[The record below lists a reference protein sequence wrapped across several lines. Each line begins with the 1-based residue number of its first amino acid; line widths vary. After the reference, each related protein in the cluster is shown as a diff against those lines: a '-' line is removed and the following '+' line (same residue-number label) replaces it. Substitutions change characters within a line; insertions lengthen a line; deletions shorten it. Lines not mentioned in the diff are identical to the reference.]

1 MKKFNLTIKDSSL
14 AFGVGFILCQL
25 AVVIVSMIAMFIAV
39 MFGATDESIGQF
51 NSSAVGYLLSAVIMY
66 ATILCIFFFFKR
78 KTDSKIFKTPSAK
91 KSLIYALIAV
101 ISFLTLYP
109 VITCID
115 SVFVHFG
122 IEINSLD
129 YPLDTKNYFI
139 SLISLV
145 ILPAICEELL
155 FRGVIFGGLKKGGK
169 TFSILV
175 TGIMFGIF
183 HMSITQTIYPL
194 LMGILFSL
202 VMYREDNLIY
212 PIIMHTINN
221 FLSLTLSYF
230 GINLIFQHWTYILLA
245 CVLALIFISTILT
258 LSILGNKESKK
269 EKFTTEE
276 CVYFTLSIS
285 IMLIIWLT
293 YNISIII

>member
-1 MKKFNLTIKDSSL
+1 
-14 AFGVGFILCQL
+14 
-25 AVVIVSMIAMFIAV
+25 MF
-39 MFGATDESIGQF
+39 S
-51 NSSAVGYLLSAVIMY
+51 
-66 ATILCIFFFFKR
+66 
-78 KTDSKIFKTPSAK
+78 
-91 KSLIYALIAV
+91 
-101 ISFLTLYP
+101 
-109 VITCID
+109 
-115 SVFVHFG
+115 
-122 IEINSLD
+122 
-129 YPLDTKNYFI
+129 
-139 SLISLV
+139 
-145 ILPAICEELL
+145 
-155 FRGVIFGGLKKGGK
+155 
-169 TFSILV
+169 
-175 TGIMFGIF
+175 IF